1 MKEYKIVSGDTLSEI
16 AEKFGTTVSEL
27 AKLNNI
33 ANPDLIYAGDTIK
46 IPSNEEEEKKA
57 AEAAKTEAAVEKLKA
72 AKAAAEAKAK
82 EETKEEEKEGL
93 LGKIASKLKGEK

>member
-1 MKEYKIVSGDTLSEI
+1 MKEYTIVSGDTLSEI

-46 IPSNEEEEKKA
+46 IPSNEDETKKEE
-57 AEAAKTEAAVEKLKA
+57 EAAKTDAAVEKLKA
-72 AKAAAEAKAK
+72 AKAAAAAKAEEK
-82 EETKEEEKEGL
+82 EETEEKEGL
-93 LGKIASKLKGEK
+93 LSKIASKLKGDK